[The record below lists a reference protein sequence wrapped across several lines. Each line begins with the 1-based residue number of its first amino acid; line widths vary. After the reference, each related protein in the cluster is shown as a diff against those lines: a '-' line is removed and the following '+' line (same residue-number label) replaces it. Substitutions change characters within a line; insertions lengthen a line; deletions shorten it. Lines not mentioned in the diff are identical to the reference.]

1 MRHLI
6 IRVSGSNR
14 TIKVKIRPG
23 TTSKDIFEYLGLSDY
38 VLAPASAPLEQFL
51 PEMDIYPCTRN
62 GQRLIAMTEAE
73 AVDRF
78 VRDVVFGSGD
88 L

>member
-1 MRHLI
+1 MRRLI

-23 TTSKDIFEYLGLSDY
+23 TTCQDILSHLGLRGY

-51 PEMDIYPCTRN
+51 PEMDVFPITRN

-78 VRDVVFGSGD
+78 IKDVVFGSGD